1 MQVTQVDAHAN
12 IADNAAARTVSI
24 GSRRYPLVVPSIR
37 DPRLHLAAVITTLQV
52 LGQTAF
58 HFNLSITQILTSILT
73 CALLEFVITF
83 ATKRVV
89 AWPASAMLTGNGVA
103 FILRVP
109 GTRHGDWW
117 STNGLWIFAGTA
129 ALSLL
134 SKYVIRFRGR
144 HIFNPSNFGLLVCF
158 LALGPGRAEPL
169 DFWWSRLNGSLAFAF
184 VVILIGGLSITR
196 RTRMLEMA
204 AAFWLTF
211 AAGIA
216 VVAATGHCMLAR
228 WHVGPICGAQFWWVI
243 LTSPEILVFLFF
255 MITDPRTAPAA
266 RRGRIVFGM
275 SVALLATFL
284 VAPQRTEY
292 GTKVA
297 VLGALS
303 VLCVLRPFLDRQFA
317 PDDWL
322 RRMRPSAETARRYIL
337 GGVGV
342 SCIVIPMI
350 AFAGIHARP
359 NRFTIG
365 DAARREVARPAIA
378 VPDSAIPTVRNTS
391 QKAYANALRPSDV
404 NAIAHDFV
412 ADLAITNEALRT
424 RNPLL
429 SATAGDLTWLLEQE
443 RAIRD
448 AGSTGPIVAPSY
460 TLDHMQVAVLKRRA
474 SQALPEIDVI
484 VDGTQ
489 HRVTYDESHVASR
502 SDVPFRRT
510 YVVAKIGA
518 HYLITADRSTT

>member
-1 MQVTQVDAHAN
+1 MQVTQFDAHIN
-12 IADNAAARTVSI
+12 IADDSAARTI
-24 GSRRYPLVVPSIR
+24 GIGARRYPLVLPSVR

-52 LGQTAF
+52 LGQTVF
-58 HFNLSITQILTSILT
+58 HFNLSIAQILASILT
-73 CALLEFVITF
+73 CALLEFAITF

-109 GTRHGDWW
+109 GTVHGDWW
-117 STNGLWIFAGTA
+117 STHGLWIFIATA

-144 HIFNPSNFGLLVCF
+144 HVFNPSNFGLLVCF
-158 LALGPGRAEPL
+158 LAIGPGRAEPL
-169 DFWWSRLNGSLAFAF
+169 DFWWSRFNGGLAFAF
-184 VVILIGGLSITR
+184 VVILIGGISITR
-196 RTRMLEMA
+196 RTRMFEMA

-216 VVAATGHCMLAR
+216 VVAAAGHCMLAR

-255 MITDPRTAPAA
+255 MITDPRTAPAS
-266 RRGRIVFGM
+266 RRARIVFGM
-275 SVALLATFL
+275 GVALVATFL

-297 VLGALS
+297 VLGALAL
-303 VLCVLRPFLDRQFA
+303 LCAARPFLDRHFA

-322 RRMRPSAETARRYIL
+322 RRARWSGETARRYVL

-342 SCIVIPMI
+342 SCIVVPMI
-350 AFAGIHARP
+350 AFAGLHARP

-365 DAARREVARPAIA
+365 DAARREVARPDID
-378 VPDSAIPTVRNTS
+378 VPASAIPPVQVTS
-391 QKAYANALRPSDV
+391 QKEFAGSLRPGDV
-404 NAIAHDFV
+404 RAISRDFV
-412 ADLAITNEALRT
+412 ADLAITNQALRT
-424 RNPLL
+424 RNSTLA
-429 SATAGDLTWLLEQE
+429 ATDGDLTWLLEQL

-448 AGSTGPIVAPSY
+448 AGPHGPIVAPTY
-460 TLDHMQVAVLKRRA
+460 TLNHMQVAVLKRRA

-484 VDGTQ
+484 VDGIA
-489 HRVTYDESHVASR
+489 HRVTYDGTKAVAR

-510 YVVAKIGA
+510 YVVAKIDG
-518 HYLITADRSTT
+518 HYLITADRDH

>member
-1 MQVTQVDAHAN
+1 MQVTQLDADTN
-12 IADNAAARTVSI
+12 IAGDPAARTI
-24 GSRRYPLVVPSIR
+24 GVGARRYPLVLPSVR

-52 LGQTAF
+52 LGQTVF
-58 HFNLSITQILTSILT
+58 HFNLSITQILASILT
-73 CALLEFVITF
+73 CALLEFFITF

-89 AWPASAMLTGNGVA
+89 VWPASAMLTGNGVA

-117 STNGLWIFAGTA
+117 STHGLWIFIATA

-144 HIFNPSNFGLLVCF
+144 HVFNPSNFGLLVCF

-169 DFWWSRLNGSLAFAF
+169 DFFWSRFNGGLAFAF
-184 VVILIGGLSITR
+184 VVILIGGVSITR

-204 AAFWLTF
+204 AAFWLTL
-211 AAGIA
+211 AAGMA
-216 VVAATGHCMLAR
+216 VVAVAGHCMLAR
-228 WHVGPICGAQFWWVI
+228 WHIGPICGAQFWWVI

-255 MITDPRTAPAA
+255 MITDPRTAPAS
-266 RRGRIVFGM
+266 RRARIVFGM
-275 SVALLATFL
+275 GVALVATFL
-284 VAPQRTEY
+284 IAPQRTEY

-297 VLGALS
+297 VLGALA
-303 VLCVLRPFLDRQFA
+303 VLCAARPLLDRQFA

-322 RRMRPSAETARRYIL
+322 RRGRLRSETVRRYVL

-342 SCIVIPMI
+342 SCIVVPLI

-359 NRFTIG
+359 NQFTIG
-365 DAARREVARPAIA
+365 DAARREVARPSIA
-378 VPDSAIPTVRNTS
+378 LPASAIPPVHVTS
-391 QKAYANALRPSDV
+391 QKAFADALRPSDAR
-404 NAIAHDFV
+404 AIAHDFV
-412 ADLAITNEALRT
+412 VDLAITNQALRT

-429 SATAGDLTWLLEQE
+429 AATDGDLNWLVDQL

-448 AGSTGPIVAPSY
+448 AGSNGPIVAPSY
-460 TLDHMQVAVLKRRA
+460 TLNHMQVAVLKRRA

-484 VDGTQ
+484 VDGTM
-489 HRVTYDESHVASR
+489 HRVTYDRGRVVAR
-502 SDVPFRRT
+502 ADVPFRHT
-510 YVVAKIGA
+510 YVVAKIDG
-518 HYLITADRSTT
+518 HYLITADRDH